1 MLNYKI
7 VFVLLYTV
15 SKQAPAGLPSQPAL
29 SSAVP
34 VEISQIMLPDDTNP
48 LGNVHGGTILKL
60 IEKAGFIVACRHCND
75 GSSPSNEGDQST
87 KKEPLTT
94 VLVRLEHMDFR
105 QPMFVGEVAQ
115 LQAAVTYTSPHSIE
129 VTVDVWAENVIT
141 NQRRHT
147 NTATLWYVAIPAS
160 DKHIPKPGTTIIN
173 VSASDLQKL
182 VQPVPQVQG
191 LSEQE
196 LQEGKKRYEAQKLSR
211 AAQKE
216 NGSRSNRIAVCHTT
230 HDAEDHTVLAS
241 QTTLANIVLPSD
253 CTVTGHLTG
262 GSLMKT
268 MDSAAGIC
276 AARHCHSRVVTA
288 GIDEINFYEPITNGE
303 MVFVTSR
310 IIYTSARSI
319 EIEVYSVQIFCSMYK
334 RIFMSKRKTISHS

>member
-1 MLNYKI
+1 MKQPPTG
-7 VFVLLYTV
+7 YT
-15 SKQAPAGLPSQPAL
+15 SQPAL

-34 VEISQIMLPDDTNP
+34 IEICQMMVPDDTNP
-48 LGNVHGGTILKL
+48 MGNVHGGTILKL
-60 IEKAGFIVACRHCND
+60 IEKAGFIVSCRHCNNP
-75 GSSPSNEGDQST
+75 SSNNKEA
-87 KKEPLTT
+87 KEPVTT

-105 QPMFVGEVAQ
+105 QPMFVGEIAQ
-115 LQAAVTYTSPHSIE
+115 LQAAVTYTSPNSME

-160 DKHIPKPGTTIIN
+160 INGKSSPSN
-173 VSASDLQKL
+173 VSRVGASDIRKL
-182 VQPVPQVQG
+182 VKPVPQLQG

-196 LQEGKKRYEAQKLSR
+196 LEEGRKRYEAQKASR
-211 AAQKE
+211 AAKKE
-216 NGSRSNRIAVCHTT
+216 NGSQHIPVCHTP
-230 HDAEDHTVLAS
+230 HSAEDHTVLAS

-253 CTVTGHLTG
+253 CTITGHLTG

-288 GIDEINFYEPITNGE
+288 GIDEINFHEPITNGE
-303 MVFVTSR
+303 MVFVTAR
-310 IIYTSARSI
+310 IIYTSAKSI
-319 EIEVYSVQIFCSMYK
+319 EIEVMLYY
-334 RIFMSKRKTISHS
+334 

>member
-1 MLNYKI
+1 
-7 VFVLLYTV
+7 
-15 SKQAPAGLPSQPAL
+15 
-29 SSAVP
+29 
-34 VEISQIMLPDDTNP
+34 MLPDDTNP

-60 IEKAGFIVACRHCND
+60 IEKAGFIVACRHCNR
-75 GSSPSNEGDQST
+75 SSSG
-87 KKEPLTT
+87 KKGEESEPLTT
-94 VLVRLEHMDFR
+94 VLVRLEHMDFH

-115 LQAAVTYTSPHSIE
+115 LQAAVTYTSPNSIE

-160 DKHIPKPGTTIIN
+160 NNNTPKETAITNLG
-173 VSASDLQKL
+173 ASDLRKL

-191 LSEQE
+191 LNKEE
-196 LQEGKKRYEAQKLSR
+196 LQEGKKRYEAQKMSR
-211 AAQKE
+211 AAHKE
-216 NGSRSNRIAVCHTT
+216 NGSGRIPVCHTP
-230 HDAEDHTVLAS
+230 HSSEDNTALAS

-262 GSLMKT
+262 GSLMKM
-268 MDSAAGIC
+268 MDNAAGIC

-288 GIDEINFYEPITNGE
+288 GIDEINFYEPISNGE

-310 IIYTSARSI
+310 IIYTSNKSI
-319 EIEVYSVQIFCSMYK
+319 EIEV
-334 RIFMSKRKTISHS
+334 

>member
-1 MLNYKI
+1 
-7 VFVLLYTV
+7 
-15 SKQAPAGLPSQPAL
+15 
-29 SSAVP
+29 
-34 VEISQIMLPDDTNP
+34 MLPDDTNP
-48 LGNVHGGTILKL
+48 MGNVHGGTILKL
-60 IEKAGFIVACRHCND
+60 IEKAGFIVSCRHCNNNN
-75 GSSPSNEGDQST
+75 SSSEGELSST
-87 KKEPLTT
+87 NRDPMTT

-105 QPMFVGEVAQ
+105 QPMYVGEVAQ
-115 LQAAVTYTSPHSIE
+115 LQAAVTYTSSKSIE

-160 DKHIPKPGTTIIN
+160 DKNEPKRTN
-173 VSASDLQKL
+173 ARALNASDLRKL
-182 VQPVPQVQG
+182 VQPVPQITG
-191 LSEQE
+191 LSVQE
-196 LQEGKKRYEAQKLSR
+196 LKDGKERYERQKASR
-211 AAQKE
+211 AAHKE
-216 NGSRSNRIAVCHTT
+216 NGSQRIAVCHSP
-230 HDAEDHTVLAS
+230 HSAEDHTVLAS

-303 MVFVTSR
+303 MVFVTAR
-310 IIYTSARSI
+310 IIYTSAKSI
-319 EIEVYSVQIFCSMYK
+319 EIEVGSISVCVL
-334 RIFMSKRKTISHS
+334 HSAWGCR

>member
-1 MLNYKI
+1 M
-7 VFVLLYTV
+7 V
-15 SKQAPAGLPSQPAL
+15 
-29 SSAVP
+29 
-34 VEISQIMLPDDTNP
+34 PDDTNP

-60 IEKAGFIVACRHCND
+60 IEKAGFIVSCRHCNQP
-75 GSSPSNEGDQST
+75 SSTNKEGGEST
-87 KKEPLTT
+87 NKKPVTT

-147 NTATLWYVAIPAS
+147 NTATLWYVAIPAHTPEKTDIRKMSGS
-160 DKHIPKPGTTIIN
+160 DFR
-173 VSASDLQKL
+173 KL
-182 VQPVPQVQG
+182 VQPVPQALR
-191 LSEQE
+191 LSQQE
-196 LQEGKKRYEAQKLSR
+196 LEEGKKRYEAQKASR

-216 NGSRSNRIAVCHTT
+216 NGSQHVAVCHSP
-230 HDAEDHTVLAS
+230 HAAEDHTVLAS

-262 GSLMKT
+262 GSLMKI

-288 GIDEINFYEPITNGE
+288 GIDEINFHEPITNGE

-310 IIYTSARSI
+310 IIYTSAKSI
-319 EIEVYSVQIFCSMYK
+319 EIEVKFLCGLKYY
-334 RIFMSKRKTISHS
+334 

>member
-1 MLNYKI
+1 MVI
-7 VFVLLYTV
+7 VFFSSCTV
-15 SKQAPAGLPSQPAL
+15 AKRAPTGYPSQPAL

-34 VEISQIMLPDDTNP
+34 IEISQIMLPDDTNP
-48 LGNVHGGTILKL
+48 MGNVHGGTILKL
-60 IEKAGFIVACRHCND
+60 IEKAGFIVSCRHCNQ
-75 GSSPSNEGDQST
+75 SSSNDKEGGESVNKD
-87 KKEPLTT
+87 PLTT

-147 NTATLWYVAIPAS
+147 NTATLWYVAVPAS
-160 DKHIPKPGTTIIN
+160 NKHTPDGADVRILSSSNLRKF
-173 VSASDLQKL
+173 
-182 VQPVPQVQG
+182 VQPVPQIQG

-196 LQEGKKRYEAQKLSR
+196 LQEGKKRYEAQKSSR
-211 AAQKE
+211 AFHKE
-216 NGSRSNRIAVCHTT
+216 NGSQHIPVCHSPHTS
-230 HDAEDHTVLAS
+230 EDHTVLAS
-241 QTTLANIVLPSD
+241 QTTLANIVIPSD

-276 AARHCHSRVVTA
+276 AARHCHSRIVTA

-303 MVFVTSR
+303 MVFVTAR
-310 IIYTSARSI
+310 IIYTSAKSI
-319 EIEVYSVQIFCSMYK
+319 EIEVHV
-334 RIFMSKRKTISHS
+334 

>member
-1 MLNYKI
+1 MSVLNGVI
-7 VFVLLYTV
+7 FFLCAVV
-15 SKQAPAGLPSQPAL
+15 KQPPTGSPSQPAL

-34 VEISQIMLPDDTNP
+34 IEISQIMLPDDTNP
-48 LGNVHGGTILKL
+48 MGNVHGGTILKL
-60 IEKAGFIVACRHCND
+60 IEKAGFIVSCRHCN
-75 GSSPSNEGDQST
+75 SPSSSDS
-87 KKEPLTT
+87 KVKDPLTT

-105 QPMFVGEVAQ
+105 QPMFVGEIAQ
-115 LQAAVTYTSPHSIE
+115 LQAAVTYTSPNSME

-160 DKHIPKPGTTIIN
+160 IN
-173 VSASDLQKL
+173 KKSSPSKVSQAGANDIRKL
-182 VQPVPQVQG
+182 VQAVPQIQG

-196 LQEGKKRYEAQKLSR
+196 LEEGRKRYEAQKASR
-211 AAQKE
+211 VAKKE
-216 NGSRSNRIAVCHTT
+216 NGSQSIAVCHTP
-230 HDAEDHTVLAS
+230 HSAEDHTVLAS

-303 MVFVTSR
+303 MVFVTAR
-310 IIYTSARSI
+310 IIYTSAKSI
-319 EIEVYSVQIFCSMYK
+319 EIEV
-334 RIFMSKRKTISHS
+334 